1 MNLIL
6 PADEQLPTRTEFMK
20 KFFDEEGNLIPDNE
34 KLLRTRFRG
43 RVSFLRSMTTT
54 AQREEI
60 GVKAPWLKY
69 VSVFPSAMSQF
80 QYQYAQEALKDI
92 KVIKVKYRSKTGKL
106 ITSEREVKGGAVR
119 VLARDAASFVFPVFT
134 LKKGKWRITR
144 GDYGK
149 SAFKKHIKLRGRK
162 YRYKDPKT
170 SDEIKNQLAKY
181 SSKFASIL
189 YFIKKHPKEL
199 IFIYDEFVTGGGGAI
214 NLGLV
219 LEQHGFLWA
228 RTAAEIRKPD
238 TRGRKRFAV
247 ITSDPATTH
256 KSKQIQDILD
266 SFNQPDNMYGERCQI
281 IIGSEKIGLGL
292 TIKNVRQAHI
302 MMGHWN
308 ISAIEQALG
317 RIYRIGSHDALPKE
331 KRRIRIFR
339 HVSAKEYDKE
349 KDAKE
354 YDKNKGFPPD
364 VGFSKKET
372 MDLIVY
378 RIAENKEY
386 PKTQIYRLS
395 QEIAW
400 DCALNYERNV
410 LDGDQNNSR
419 ACNYQECNY
428 RCDNFPEKYIDKSS
442 RVWKYNIPE
451 KDLLKDTYNLFYAS
465 DDISKMVD
473 QVVDLFGIYFNLHL
487 DMISHLINITSTEEN
502 KLLLRALDF
511 IIDSRI
517 RIQNR
522 YGFGNYLKEQGNI
535 YFLDNTISVFSNYPE
550 VTYNTNPLITER
562 TTLQILVEITKLQ
575 QDKELVVKFCSAP
588 KKNMNLLNEIHY
600 RTIIILL
607 EKVQE
612 LRSREKLTSK
622 EKEVIDIFIAKLG
635 RNLVEVPDGKIVHN
649 MYASDYTGLGY
660 SVVIKDIKPT
670 GLLRVFDPKT
680 RKWNYVVPEENEKMY
695 IDHLIKLQKTKPE
708 IVWEDNP
715 YGVYGFRDIDG
726 KFKIRV
732 KPLPG
737 KKETRG
743 AVCTQAAWSV
753 PRLIDLFISL
763 DYLPPAGIE
772 YQKFSRPQLL
782 KDIKAQPGLKNFLS
796 NLEQR
801 TDEELRQILT
811 IHSMDKIQMCNSFE
825 EWFKKNNLFEDYRT

>member
-281 IIGSEKIGLGL
+281 IIGS
-292 TIKNVRQAHI
+292 
-302 MMGHWN
+302 
-308 ISAIEQALG
+308 
-317 RIYRIGSHDALPKE
+317 
-331 KRRIRIFR
+331 
-339 HVSAKEYDKE
+339 
-349 KDAKE
+349 
-354 YDKNKGFPPD
+354 
-364 VGFSKKET
+364 
-372 MDLIVY
+372 
-378 RIAENKEY
+378 
-386 PKTQIYRLS
+386 
-395 QEIAW
+395 
-400 DCALNYERNV
+400 
-410 LDGDQNNSR
+410 
-419 ACNYQECNY
+419 
-428 RCDNFPEKYIDKSS
+428 
-442 RVWKYNIPE
+442 
-451 KDLLKDTYNLFYAS
+451 
-465 DDISKMVD
+465 
-473 QVVDLFGIYFNLHL
+473 
-487 DMISHLINITSTEEN
+487 
-502 KLLLRALDF
+502 
-511 IIDSRI
+511 
-517 RIQNR
+517 
-522 YGFGNYLKEQGNI
+522 
-535 YFLDNTISVFSNYPE
+535 
-550 VTYNTNPLITER
+550 
-562 TTLQILVEITKLQ
+562 
-575 QDKELVVKFCSAP
+575 
-588 KKNMNLLNEIHY
+588 
-600 RTIIILL
+600 
-607 EKVQE
+607 
-612 LRSREKLTSK
+612 
-622 EKEVIDIFIAKLG
+622 
-635 RNLVEVPDGKIVHN
+635 
-649 MYASDYTGLGY
+649 
-660 SVVIKDIKPT
+660 
-670 GLLRVFDPKT
+670 
-680 RKWNYVVPEENEKMY
+680 
-695 IDHLIKLQKTKPE
+695 
-708 IVWEDNP
+708 
-715 YGVYGFRDIDG
+715 
-726 KFKIRV
+726 
-732 KPLPG
+732 
-737 KKETRG
+737 
-743 AVCTQAAWSV
+743 
-753 PRLIDLFISL
+753 
-763 DYLPPAGIE
+763 
-772 YQKFSRPQLL
+772 
-782 KDIKAQPGLKNFLS
+782 
-796 NLEQR
+796 
-801 TDEELRQILT
+801 
-811 IHSMDKIQMCNSFE
+811 
-825 EWFKKNNLFEDYRT
+825 